1 MGRDTLEQFTLFD
14 MNEEDYISD
23 DISTHKCKECKKVKP
38 IHSFNT
44 KNILPPQKKE
54 GSFFPTRRQ
63 THEGNVQL
71 FTLDNICKKCG
82 AKGRAGRHARER
94 MYPNPPK
101 NYCCPICNKNEEQ
114 LLNNTVLVD
123 KDYNVY
129 KRKRNDLKKV
139 WHRDHDHKTDMFRGW
154 LCNNCNT
161 GLGAMGD
168 NIEGLK
174 KAMRYL
180 EGDSNDS

>member
-1 MGRDTLEQFTLFD
+1 MGRDTLEQFTLVD

-23 DISTHKCKECKKVKP
+23 DISTHKCKECKKFKP

-82 AKGRAGRHARER
+82 AKGRAGRHAR
-94 MYPNPPK
+94 
-101 NYCCPICNKNEEQ
+101 
-114 LLNNTVLVD
+114 
-123 KDYNVY
+123 
-129 KRKRNDLKKV
+129 
-139 WHRDHDHKTDMFRGW
+139 GW